1 MALTKAPDIAEAEP
15 PLPPTSQPKGRW
27 VTPAGGRQLPRWG
40 PEMRACLHHRASLWE
55 GTSGREAAKPRK
67 KHGHSQEQTTAPQ
80 LPARGPGDTVR
91 LGSTSSPLCR
101 TPGGEE
107 GHRGHSHICH
117 PRTARGGGPQ
127 TRLHVRVTWRTWSK
141 CRCPGHTP
149 GQIIRTSVGWGTGVS
164 SFKIIS
170 KLAFLRPG
178 GNRKTSFPGEHKE
191 VSGKQA

>member
-80 LPARGPGDTVR
+80 LPARGPGTQSGWGPRAARSAGRREARRGTGDTVTSAIR
-91 LGSTSSPLCR
+91 GQLGRRSSNTAAR
-101 TPGGEE
+101 S
-107 GHRGHSHICH
+107 SHLSMPRPH
-117 PRTARGGGPQ
+117 PRPDNQKLSGVGD
-127 TRLHVRVTWRTWSK
+127 
-141 CRCPGHTP
+141 RC
-149 GQIIRTSVGWGTGVS
+149 
-164 SFKIIS
+164 
-170 KLAFLRPG
+170 
-178 GNRKTSFPGEHKE
+178 
-191 VSGKQA
+191 